1 MGDLSPSLGTECF
14 RSNKQSAFEQKFGTT
29 KGHLLLSSYFW
40 LLCTTPVKNEIATKC
55 CVLAKK
61 EKNNSDDPPP
71 PGKNPGWTPIYSNRF
86 LFTGNLQCQR
96 PVIFNDF

>member
-61 EKNNSDDPPP
+61 EKNNLDDPPP
-71 PGKNPGWTPIYSNRF
+71 PLEKILGGPRF
-86 LFTGNLQCQR
+86 TVTDFCLQETCNVKDQ
-96 PVIFNDF
+96 